1 MKFKFWFTI
10 ACIFFFGYTASYA
23 QNANLKKVSDD
34 NWIEYL
40 VPKFMNDV
48 TNYKT
53 NMSPH
58 SVRYDYV
65 SGDKRV
71 KISILVN
78 NSTNPRKEF
87 QYNLE
92 KSYNGILSRKDLMV
106 EYKVLKSNKYFI
118 SGYYTNGQILYQFA
132 NAKDGFGY
140 TYSILYD
147 TSYKAFFD
155 KTLND
160 IIKGFKIL
168 QGNDTYE

>member
-1 MKFKFWFTI
+1 MRQISKTFL
-10 ACIFFFGYTASYA
+10 FFLFAIISLNAFA
-23 QNANLKKVSDD
+23 QNTNLKKVSDD

-58 SVRYDYV
+58 FVRYDYV

-71 KISILVN
+71 KISVLVN
-78 NSTNPRKEF
+78 NSTNPSKAY

-106 EYKVLKSNKYFI
+106 EYKVLKSNKYFV
-118 SGYYTNGQILYQFA
+118 SGYYTNGQILYPFA
-132 NAKDGFGY
+132 NTKDGYGY

-168 QGNDTYE
+168 YGNDSYE

>member
-1 MKFKFWFTI
+1 MPQTFLFKT
-10 ACIFFFGYTASYA
+10 
-23 QNANLKKVSDD
+23 L
-34 NWIEYL
+34 L
-40 VPKFMNDV
+40 L
-48 TNYKT
+48 
-53 NMSPH
+53 PH
-58 SVRYDYV
+58 
-65 SGDKRV
+65 
-71 KISILVN
+71 I
-78 NSTNPRKEF
+78 
-87 QYNLE
+87 
-92 KSYNGILSRKDLMV
+92 
-106 EYKVLKSNKYFI
+106 KSNKYFI